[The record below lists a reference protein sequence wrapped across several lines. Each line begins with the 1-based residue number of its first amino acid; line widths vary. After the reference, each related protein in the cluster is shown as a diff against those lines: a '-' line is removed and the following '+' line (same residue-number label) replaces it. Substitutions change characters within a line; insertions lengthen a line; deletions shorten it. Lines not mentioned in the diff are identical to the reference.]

1 MEQNNKAILDFD
13 EDMELDLRT
22 LIHNIF
28 NKKFWIIG
36 AAILGM
42 IGGIAFAK
50 IKNLRVVKF

>member
-28 NKKFWIIG
+28 KKKFWIIS
-36 AAILGM
+36 
-42 IGGIAFAK
+42 
-50 IKNLRVVKF
+50 